1 MASGVFGGGAP
12 PQRPIAPGSPHLTE
26 LAPRRPPAPPYRGS
40 VTDETEPDERLR
52 ARTRLGIGGVI
63 VLVLLAFAVTIA
75 IGMFRGATGAEVV
88 APQPSSSAASLLPAE
103 AGLYVH
109 VAGAVRKPGLY
120 RLDAGD
126 RVADAIAR
134 AGGFSDEAA
143 RDGVNLARPVAD
155 GEQIVV
161 PVIGAETAAPTAGG
175 SGGGAAG
182 GVLDLNTA
190 TRDQLDTLP
199 RVGPAIAD
207 RIIAWREQNGR
218 FTSVD
223 DLLSVPGI
231 GQKMLDGIRDLVRV

>member
-1 MASGVFGGGAP
+1 MSRWKKGLGPNPGYG
-12 PQRPIAPGSPHLTE
+12 IA
-26 LAPRRPPAPPYRGS
+26 LA
-40 VTDETEPDERLR
+40 VTM
-52 ARTRLGIGGVI
+52 
-63 VLVLLAFAVTIA
+63 AVTIA

-88 APQPSSSAASLLPAE
+88 APVPSSSAASLLPAE

-175 SGGGAAG
+175 SGGGAG
-182 GVLDLNTA
+182 GGALDLNTA

-218 FTSVD
+218 FTSVEE
-223 DLLSVPGI
+223 LGEVSGI
-231 GQKMLDGIRDLVRV
+231 GEKLLAQLTPKVTL